1 MYSDNIVPIEQDLT
15 IPKNTTKSYEIRIQ
29 QNGVPIDITGWIVFF
44 TVKERMIDGDDKA
57 IIKKTITSHTDP
69 TQGKTI
75 ISLTDTDTDKSP
87 KSYYYDITIQDDS
100 AVDNRFVILRGRFTI
115 ERTTTRRETA

>member
-15 IPKNTTKSYEIRIQ
+15 IPKNTTKSYEIQIQ

-75 ISLTDTDTDKSP
+75 ISLT
-87 KSYYYDITIQDDS
+87 
-100 AVDNRFVILRGRFTI
+100 AA
-115 ERTTTRRETA
+115 TAARLF